1 MPYLRLERLAL
12 TAVLGSALVAG
23 CGAPAV
29 TPPPA
34 QAPAATSTPAAEAP
48 AAGTIRLTG
57 DLVAPGE
64 ITAAELAAL
73 PQQTVDVS
81 FQSGDGPQQHTETG
95 PALADVI
102 PADALAVDADTRNDL
117 LSFAVLAVGSDGYSA
132 VVAYG
137 DVSADFGNR
146 GLLVAVAEDGAALE
160 RPRLV
165 VPGDVRGGRY
175 VSDLV
180 ELRVVRLAD

>member
-1 MPYLRLERLAL
+1 MPRLRNIVAL
-12 TAVLGSALVAG
+12 LVVATGLVAG
-23 CGAPAV
+23 CGAPAA
-29 TPPPA
+29 TAPP
-34 QAPAATSTPAAEAP
+34 AEAP
-48 AAGTIRLTG
+48 ATSSVPGTIRLTG
-57 DLVAPGE
+57 ELTTPRDV
-64 ITAAELAAL
+64 TAAELAAL

-81 FQSGDGPQQHTETG
+81 FQSSQGAQQHTETG
-95 PALADVI
+95 PALAELI
-102 PADALAVDADTRNDL
+102 PADALAVDPDRRNDL
-117 LSFAVLAVGSDGYSA
+117 LSFAVLAVGADGYTA

-146 GLLVAVAEDGAALE
+146 GLLVALAEDGQPLE

-180 ELRVVRLAD
+180 ELRVVRVGP

>member
-1 MPYLRLERLAL
+1 MPRLRNV
-12 TAVLGSALVAG
+12 AVLLVVATGLVAG
-23 CGAPAV
+23 CGAPAAA
-29 TPPPA
+29 PP
-34 QAPAATSTPAAEAP
+34 AEAP
-48 AAGTIRLTG
+48 VASSVAPVPAPGTIRLTG
-57 DLVAPGE
+57 ELTTPRDV
-64 ITAAELAAL
+64 TATELAAL

-81 FQSGDGPQQHTETG
+81 FESSQGAQQHTETG

-102 PADALAVDADTRNDL
+102 PADALAVDADRRNDL
-117 LSFAVLAVGSDGYSA
+117 LSFAVLAVGADGYTA

-146 GLLVAVAEDGAALE
+146 GLLVALAEDGQPLE

-180 ELRVVRLAD
+180 ELRVVRVGP